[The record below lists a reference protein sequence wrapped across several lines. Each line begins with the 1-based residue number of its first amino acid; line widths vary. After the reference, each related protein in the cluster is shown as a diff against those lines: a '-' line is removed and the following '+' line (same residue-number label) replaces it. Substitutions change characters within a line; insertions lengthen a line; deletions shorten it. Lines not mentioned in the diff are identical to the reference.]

1 MAASYIRIVFVA
13 LIGIAVLMFGIGF
26 AVGKRGNKSPSGT
39 TVLLVGGSVPLLLI
53 LIVAARTLAV
63 TGSLIHEQIIFLFFE
78 VIWALLCGQVVG
90 QSAKIQ
96 LGRLLEKSRRGAIA
110 LMIVGSALL
119 CLLTVYM
126 QIKNIQPV
134 LDTLQTAGLLKPKDD
149 YKPETNKDC
158 PANLQSVYN
167 AFEQYAELND
177 KLPDAAKWQ
186 DDTDFTS
193 RIPQDEWLHC
203 PAVSNRHDDKFGY
216 ALNDAI
222 AGKKLNLNG
231 KPLKSLPGAATTPL
245 LYDSTTVSKN
255 AHDVVTSLPKPGR
268 HGGRNNILYLDGH
281 VAAVAP
287 K

>member
-1 MAASYIRIVFVA
+1 MAASYIRIVLVG
-13 LIGIAVLMFGIGF
+13 LIGIAALMLAIGYAIGVRFGRTYQPVPILIGCG
-26 AVGKRGNKSPSGT
+26 AVVP
-39 TVLLVGGSVPLLLI
+39 VLLSVG
-53 LIVAARTLAV
+53 AAKLGV
-63 TGSLIHEQIIFLFFE
+63 TGSVILDAIVALFVE
-78 VIWALLCGQVVG
+78 MTC
-90 QSAKIQ
+90 
-96 LGRLLEKSRRGAIA
+96 A
-110 LMIVGSALL
+110 LMCGYFMGRMLKKERRDPGRIVAVCLGIS
-119 CLLTVYM
+119 CLLAIGFQV
-126 QIKNIQPV
+126 KNIHPV
-134 LDTLQTAGLLKPKDD
+134 FDTLQTAGLLKPKDD

-216 ALNDAI
+216 ALNDAV

-231 KPLKSLPGAATTPL
+231 KPLKSLPNAATTPL
-245 LYDSTTVSKN
+245 LYDSANTNKN
-255 AHDVVTSLPKPGR
+255 AHDAVTSMPRPGR

>member
-1 MAASYIRIVFVA
+1 MVC
-13 LIGIAVLMFGIGF
+13 
-26 AVGKRGNKSPSGT
+26 
-39 TVLLVGGSVPLLLI
+39 
-53 LIVAARTLAV
+53 
-63 TGSLIHEQIIFLFFE
+63 
-78 VIWALLCGQVVG
+78 ALLCGAYTTAL
-90 QSAKIQ
+90 AKK
-96 LGRLLEKSRRGAIA
+96 ERRGPAALGVACLGMLSLLAIGFQ
-110 LMIVGSALL
+110 V
-119 CLLTVYM
+119 
-126 QIKNIQPV
+126 KNIQPV

-167 AFEQYAELND
+167 AFEQYADLND
-177 KLPDAAKWQ
+177 RLPDAAKWQ

-231 KPLKSLPGAATTPL
+231 KPLKSLPNAANTPL
-245 LYDSTTVSKN
+245 LYDSTNTNKN
-255 AHDVVTSLPKPGR
+255 AHDAVTSLPKPGR

-281 VAAVAP
+281 VAAVVP